1 MNSDLADTRPDPPIV
16 ADDEA
21 TDLPA
26 LRTWPVVYAFVLGT
40 FVVWIVLLTALSR
53 AFS

>member
-1 MNSDLADTRPDPPIV
+1 MAESTHEQQTTE
-16 ADDEA
+16 DDDSTE
-21 TDLPA
+21 LPV
-26 LRTWPVVYAFVLGT
+26 LKSWPAVYGFVLGT